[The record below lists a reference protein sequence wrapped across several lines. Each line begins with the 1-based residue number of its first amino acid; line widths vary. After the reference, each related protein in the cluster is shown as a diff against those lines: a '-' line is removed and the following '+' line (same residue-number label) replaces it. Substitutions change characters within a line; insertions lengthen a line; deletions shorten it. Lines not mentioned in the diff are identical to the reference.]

1 MPTPDEPVTTG
12 EIADLTTWLRRLS
25 ADRPG
30 ATDPA
35 ELAAFHTA
43 KADLLARIHNQ
54 HTQAARR
61 PNPGKDDDD

>member
-1 MPTPDEPVTTG
+1 VNTANEPVTITD
-12 EIADLTTWLRRLS
+12 IADLTAWLRRIS
-25 ADRPG
+25 ADQPN

>member
-1 MPTPDEPVTTG
+1 MNTPERVTIT
-12 EIADLTTWLRRLS
+12 EIADLTAWLQRLS

-43 KADLLARIHNQ
+43 KADLLARIQDQ
-54 HTQAARR
+54 HTLAARR
-61 PNPGKDDDD
+61 PDPGKDV